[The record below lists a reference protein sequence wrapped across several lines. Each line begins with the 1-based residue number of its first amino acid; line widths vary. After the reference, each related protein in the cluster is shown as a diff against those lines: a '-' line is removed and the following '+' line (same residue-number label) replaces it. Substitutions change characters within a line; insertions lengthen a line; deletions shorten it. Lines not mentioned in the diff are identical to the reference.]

1 MKVSSPVKPTQTFIF
16 ACFALLLGAVASL
29 GPAVGQQLTK
39 FKMARLAFPSMSSM
53 MLDVLKARGIDK
65 KNGID
70 LETASQSAVPV
81 YYASVPSGE
90 ADAVAGGPHVFQKM
104 MLEGVPIQIVATWAP
119 LDILAVITADPA
131 IKSIADLRG
140 KSIAAALGSSEYQIT
155 AIYARK
161 QGVVLGQDVTVVQAS
176 PPLARTQLQAGRVDA
191 AMLWEPTTTEAL
203 RDNAAYRI
211 IMSGDQAWKGIANSR
226 GWDLVLAMRRDAIKR
241 DPALVPRLIRM
252 FQDTQRYM
260 HDNLDDADAILAKS
274 INLTPGVFK
283 KAIESKR
290 MVFDVQPAWEAQR
303 AAIWDMFKI
312 AVEANYLPKLPPD
325 DAIYKP

>member
-1 MKVSSPVKPTQTFIF
+1 MKVSSPVKPTQTLIL
-16 ACFALLLGAVASL
+16 ACFALLLGAVASV

-53 MLDVLKARGIDK
+53 MLDVLKERGIDK

-119 LDILAVITADPA
+119 LNILSVITADPA
-131 IKSIADLRG
+131 IKSITDLKG

-203 RDNAAYRI
+203 RDNRAYRV
-211 IMSGDQAWKGIANSR
+211 IMSGDQAWKGIANAR
-226 GWDLVLAMRRDAIKR
+226 GWDLVLAMRQDTIKH

-252 FQDTQRYM
+252 FQDTQQYM

-274 INLTPGVFK
+274 ISLTPGVFK
-283 KAIESKR
+283 EAIESKR
-290 MVFDVQPAWEAQR
+290 LVFDVQPAWEAQR

-312 AVEANYLPKLPPD
+312 AVEVNYLPKLPSE